1 MLINRRSLLEMMA
14 AGTAF
19 TLIPSAQLLAKTPGK
34 RYAMVFDVRRCTGC
48 LSCTVSCA
56 MENKTPVGRSRTDVS
71 QVTVTGKSFGS
82 AVLPMPHQCN
92 HCDNPPCVA
101 VCPAKATYKRPEDGI
116 VVIDYNKCIHCQAC
130 TKACPYGARKADPE
144 FKTAP
149 EKCNFCI
156 HRLQEGLLPAC
167 VETCIGKARVF
178 GDLND
183 ENSEIYRLVKENKV
197 YALLSDLG
205 TKPNI
210 FYIGLPNDIDDK
222 AMLQTKPIQWQR

>member
-1 MLINRRSLLEMMA
+1 MSDKKYGMLIDLSLCIGCNACAVACRLENEPPRGCFNTWIESWDVERSD
-14 AGTAF
+14 GYTARVN
-19 TLIPSAQLLAKTPGK
+19 IPK
-34 RYAMVFDVRRCTGC
+34 
-48 LSCTVSCA
+48 
-56 MENKTPVGRSRTDVS
+56 
-71 QVTVTGKSFGS
+71 
-82 AVLPMPHQCN
+82 QCN

-210 FYIGLPNDIDDK
+210 FYIGLPDDIDDK

>member
-1 MLINRRSLLEMMA
+1 MMA

-144 FKTAP
+144 FKTARPRRLILAP
-149 EKCNFCI
+149 EEPGEVPMKMAYSKLFQSTSHI
-156 HRLQEGLLPAC
+156 PAA
-167 VETCIGKARVF
+167 TSGAKP
-178 GDLND
+178 
-183 ENSEIYRLVKENKV
+183 SE
-197 YALLSDLG
+197 
-205 TKPNI
+205 
-210 FYIGLPNDIDDK
+210 
-222 AMLQTKPIQWQR
+222 

>member
-1 MLINRRSLLEMMA
+1 
-14 AGTAF
+14 
-19 TLIPSAQLLAKTPGK
+19 
-34 RYAMVFDVRRCTGC
+34 
-48 LSCTVSCA
+48 

-149 EKCNFCI
+149 ENAISASTDYRKGCCRPAWKLASV
-156 HRLQEGLLPAC
+156 RLAYSA
-167 VETCIGKARVF
+167 T
-178 GDLND
+178 
-183 ENSEIYRLVKENKV
+183 
-197 YALLSDLG
+197 
-205 TKPNI
+205 
-210 FYIGLPNDIDDK
+210 
-222 AMLQTKPIQWQR
+222 

>member
-19 TLIPSAQLLAKTPGK
+19 VLIPSAQLLAKTADK

-56 MENKTPVGRSRTDVS
+56 VENKTSAGRSRADVS

-82 AVLPMPHQCN
+82 AVLPLPHQCN
-92 HCDNPPCVA
+92 HCDVPPCVS
-101 VCPAKATYKRPEDGI
+101 VCPTKATYKRSEDGI

-130 TKACPYGARKADPE
+130 TQVCPYGARKADPE
-144 FKTAP
+144 FKTPP

-167 VETCIGKARVF
+167 VESCIGKARVF

-183 ENSEIYRLVKENKV
+183 ETSEIYRLIKENKV
-197 YALLSDLG
+197 YALLPNLG

-210 FYIGLPNDIDDK
+210 FYIGLPEGFDDK